1 MAATEAELVAIQ
13 LPESQMEKRVYSEP
27 IKWLSKKATA
37 AWVSDMNYNGAAP
50 SSADMFAKFV
60 EKMGD
65 DGRKGSDRAERR
77 FCQRL
82 RSQFD
87 IRLGALKV
95 QDPVTDAQVLDKAGR

>member
-1 MAATEAELVAIQ
+1 
-13 LPESQMEKRVYSEP
+13 
-27 IKWLSKKATA
+27 
-37 AWVSDMNYNGAAP
+37 
-50 SSADMFAKFV
+50 MFAKFV

-65 DGRKGSDRAERR
+65 DGRKGSDRAECR